1 MSANQT
7 AVGAAGA
14 VSAAVGAG
22 SAAVG
27 GSTAAVTSTSTAA
40 TADSSAAGCSGSG
53 SSSSSSALTVLFL
66 LVLATQPPW
75 ASGVL
80 RDDGGYSFEVLEVTI
95 HMDILALLGGAPEYC
110 CCF

>member
-7 AVGAAGA
+7 AVGAASA

-40 TADSSAAGCSGSG
+40 AADSSAAGGSGSG
-53 SSSSSSALTVLFL
+53 SSFSTALTVHFL
-66 LVLATQPPW
+66 VVRVTQPPW

-80 RDDGGYSFEVLEVTI
+80 RDDGGYSFDVLEETI
-95 HMDILALLGGAPEYC
+95 RVDILALLGGAPEYC
-110 CCF
+110 CF

>member
-1 MSANQT
+1 MSANPT

-27 GSTAAVTSTSTAA
+27 VSTAAVTSTSTTAA
-40 TADSSAAGCSGSG
+40 ADSSAAGGSG
-53 SSSSSSALTVLFL
+53 SHVLFFL

-75 ASGVL
+75 ASDVL
-80 RDDGGYSFEVLEVTI
+80 RDDGGYSFEVLEITI
-95 HMDILALLGGAPEYC
+95 RMDILALLGGAPEYC